1 MVYTWL
7 YLINTNEYK
16 RGTMFFIILNTE
28 EDVIFVEKLYNKYS
42 KFMYKVAFGILKNQ
56 YDAEDSVQ
64 QTFLKLIDK
73 YDKLDFSDERRTRNL
88 IGIICRNV
96 SFNIYNKD
104 KKAVLTDDD
113 TGINTYSPNFDLS
126 VIIISKDNVNK
137 VMEFIYGMDDI
148 YREVVLLKSQ
158 DLSVAEISDILNIKP
173 KTVQKRL
180 ERARIKIIEFLD
192 KEKNNG

>member
-56 YDAEDSVQ
+56 YDSEDSVQ

-104 KKAVLTDDD
+104 KKDDY

>member
-1 MVYTWL
+1 
-7 YLINTNEYK
+7 
-16 RGTMFFIILNTE
+16 MFFIILNTE
-28 EDVIFVEKLYNKYS
+28 EDVLFVEELYNKYS
-42 KFMYKVAFGILKNQ
+42 KFMYKVAFSILKNQ

-73 YDKLDFSDERRTRNL
+73 YDKLDFSDEKRTRNL

-104 KKAVLTDDD
+104 KKVVLTDDD
-113 TGINTYSPNFDLS
+113 TGINSYSSNFDLS

-137 VMEFIYGMDDI
+137 VMEFIYGMDNI
-148 YREVVLLKSQ
+148 YKEVVLLKSQ
-158 DLSVAEISDILNIKP
+158 DLSIAEISDILNIKP

>member
-1 MVYTWL
+1 MVCTVFYG
-7 YLINTNEYK
+7 INTNEYK

-104 KKAVLTDDD
+104 KKVVLTDDD
-113 TGINTYSPNFDLS
+113 TGMEPYSPNFDLS

-158 DLSVAEISDILNIKP
+158 DLSIAEISDILNIKP
-173 KTVQKRL
+173 NTVQKRL

>member
-158 DLSVAEISDILNIKP
+158 DLGVAEISDILNIKP